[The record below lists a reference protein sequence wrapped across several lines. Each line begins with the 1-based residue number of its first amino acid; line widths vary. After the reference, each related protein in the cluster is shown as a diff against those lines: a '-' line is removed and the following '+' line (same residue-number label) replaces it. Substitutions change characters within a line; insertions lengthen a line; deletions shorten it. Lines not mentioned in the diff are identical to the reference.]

1 MTSPTYTC
9 MRFFRQSVP
18 IERDSPKT
26 HTLVPGWSAIL
37 DLLAFEGEH
46 LRKSFRKSLK
56 WLMKYWNRTM
66 IASELEA
73 FEVRADAPGAHVRAE
88 RKNRLRAPM

>member
-1 MTSPTYTC
+1 M
-9 MRFFRQSVP
+9 P
-18 IERDSPKT
+18 IERASPKT

-37 DLLAFEGEH
+37 DLLALEGEH
-46 LRKSFRKSLK
+46 LRKSLRKSLKGLK

-73 FEVRADAPGAHVRAE
+73 FEVQADAPGAHVRAE
-88 RKNRLRAPM
+88 RKKRLRAPM